1 MKEKQKFSVGE
12 FLRNNMAWV
21 LLVVCCAI
29 FAVISPNFFSFV
41 NIINI
46 LNQNAY
52 IIITALGISFIMMAG
67 EVDISVGFAISLNGV
82 VVALLMT
89 KYGMSP
95 VLGVII
101 SIVLGVVICLV
112 NMLIAHKLKLQLF
125 MATVGTTTIF
135 QGLAFVLT
143 QSKTISNLPAT
154 FKWIGQ
160 GYVGPFPIP
169 VIITV
174 VLFLIVSFILNKT
187 YIGRYVFAIGG
198 NVEAARLAG
207 INVFGMKVF
216 IAGIAGFMTGVGAVI
231 LSARLGSVTANMGTG
246 LEFTIITAVL
256 LGGVS
261 VRGGEGKISGVV
273 AGVLILAILSN
284 GMQLARLDVY
294 YQFVAKGIIMLAAI
308 GFDVFQL
315 NRKKKATVK
324 VQTVGST
331 EEIEKK

>member
-1 MKEKQKFSVGE
+1 MKEKQKLSMGE

-29 FAVISPNFFSFV
+29 FSVISPNFFSFV

-89 KYGMSP
+89 KYGMPP
-95 VLGVII
+95 VLGVIV
-101 SIVLGVVICLV
+101 SIVLGIIICLV
-112 NMLIAHKLKLQLF
+112 NMLVAHKLKLQLF

-143 QSKTISNLPAT
+143 QSKTISNLPAA

-169 VIITV
+169 VIIAF

-216 IAGIAGFMTGVGAVI
+216 IAGIAGFMTGVGAII

-315 NRKKKATVK
+315 NRKKKASVK
-324 VQTVGST
+324 IQAVDTAEQT
-331 EEIEKK
+331 EKK

>member
-1 MKEKQKFSVGE
+1 MEENKKFSVGE

-21 LLVVCCAI
+21 LLIVCSAI
-29 FAVISPNFFSFV
+29 FAVISPNFFSMV

-67 EVDISVGFAISLNGV
+67 EVDISVGYAISLNGV
-82 VVALLMT
+82 VVAVLMT
-89 KYGMSP
+89 KMGVHP
-95 VLGVII
+95 VLGVVI
-101 SIVLGVVICLV
+101 SIVLGIVICLV
-112 NMLIAHKLKLQLF
+112 NMLIAYKLNLQLF

-135 QGLAFVLT
+135 QGLAFVMT
-143 QSKTISNLPAT
+143 QSKTISDLPPA
-154 FKWIGQ
+154 FKVIGQ
-160 GYVGPFPIP
+160 GYLGAIPIP
-169 VIITV
+169 VLIAFI
-174 VLFLIVSFILNKT
+174 LFIIVSFILNKT

-207 INVFGMKVF
+207 INVFGMKLF
-216 IAGIAGFMTGVGAVI
+216 IASIAGFMTGVGAII

-315 NRKKKATVK
+315 NRRKKATVK
-324 VQTVGST
+324 VQAVDRK
-331 EEIEKK
+331 E

>member
-1 MKEKQKFSVGE
+1 MKEKQKLSVGE

-21 LLVVCCAI
+21 LLIVCCAI
-29 FAVISPNFFSFV
+29 FSVISPNFFSSV

-67 EVDISVGFAISLNGV
+67 DVDISVGFAISLNGV

-101 SIVLGVVICLV
+101 SIILGVLICLV
-112 NMLIAHKLKLQLF
+112 NMLVAHKLKLQLF

-143 QSKTISNLPAT
+143 QSKTISNLPPA

-169 VIITV
+169 VIIAF
-174 VLFLIVSFILNKT
+174 VLFLVVSFILNKT
-187 YIGRYVFAIGG
+187 YVGRYVFAIGG

-216 IAGIAGFMTGVGAVI
+216 IAGIAGFMTGVGAII

-315 NRKKKATVK
+315 NRKKKASVK
-324 VQTVGST
+324 IQAVDTAEQT
-331 EEIEKK
+331 EIK

>member
-1 MKEKQKFSVGE
+1 MKLNKKFSASE

-21 LLVVCCAI
+21 LLAVCCLI
-29 FAVISPNFFSFV
+29 FGVISPNFFSLV

-52 IIITALGISFIMMAG
+52 IIITALGISFIMMSG
-67 EVDISVGFAISLNGV
+67 EVDISVGYAISLNGV
-82 VVALLMT
+82 VIALLMT
-89 KYGMSP
+89 KFGMSP
-95 VLGVII
+95 VVAVIVAVLLG
-101 SIVLGVVICLV
+101 IVLCLV
-112 NMLIAHKLKLQLF
+112 NMLIAYKLKLQLF
-125 MATVGTTTIF
+125 MATVGTSTIF
-135 QGLAFVLT
+135 QGLAFVMT
-143 QSKTISNLPAT
+143 QSKTISNLPPS
-154 FKWIGQ
+154 FKIIGQ
-160 GYVGPFPIP
+160 GYIGIIPIP
-169 VIITV
+169 VAIAL
-174 VLFLIVSFILNKT
+174 VLLIVVSFILNKT
-187 YIGRYVFAIGG
+187 YVGRYVFAIGG

-207 INVFGMKVF
+207 INVFGMKIF
-216 IAGIAGFMTGVGAVI
+216 IASIAGFMTGIGAII

-308 GFDVFQL
+308 GFDVYQL
-315 NRKKKATVK
+315 NRRKKITIKTQGGK
-324 VQTVGST
+324 
-331 EEIEKK
+331 ENIKD

>member
-1 MKEKQKFSVGE
+1 MKTNRKFNLGE

-21 LLVVCCAI
+21 LLVVCCII
-29 FAVISPNFFSFV
+29 FAFISPNFFSLV

-82 VVALLMT
+82 IVALLMT
-89 KYGMSP
+89 KFGVSP
-95 VLGVII
+95 FVGVLTSIILGIVI
-101 SIVLGVVICLV
+101 GLV
-112 NMLIAHKLKLQLF
+112 NMLVAYKLKLQLF

-135 QGLAFVLT
+135 QGLAFVMT
-143 QSKTISNLPAT
+143 QSKTISDLPAS
-154 FKWIGQ
+154 FKAIGQ
-160 GYVGPFPIP
+160 GYIGFIPIP
-169 VIITV
+169 VLIA
-174 VLFLIVSFILNKT
+174 LFLFIIVSFVLNKT

-207 INVFGMKVF
+207 INVFGMKIF
-216 IAGIAGFMTGVGAVI
+216 IASIAGFMTGVGAII

-315 NRKKKATVK
+315 NRKKKAIVK
-324 VQTVGST
+324 VPVV
-331 EEIEKK
+331 EAEK

>member
-1 MKEKQKFSVGE
+1 MKKNKKYNLGE

-21 LLVVCCAI
+21 LLVVCCII
-29 FAVISPNFFSFV
+29 FGFISPNFFSFV

-89 KYGMSP
+89 KLGMPSF
-95 VLGVII
+95 VGVIV
-101 SIVLGVVICLV
+101 SILLGIGIGLI
-112 NMLIAHKLKLQLF
+112 NMLVAYKLKLQLF

-135 QGLAFVLT
+135 QGLAFVMT
-143 QSKTISNLPAT
+143 QSKTISDLPVA
-154 FKWIGQ
+154 FKAIGQ
-160 GYVGPFPIP
+160 GYLGFMPIP
-169 VIITV
+169 VLIAL
-174 VLFLIVSFILNKT
+174 VLFIIVSFILNKT

-207 INVFGMKVF
+207 INVFGMKIF
-216 IAGIAGFMTGVGAVI
+216 IASIAGFMTGVGAII

-294 YQFVAKGIIMLAAI
+294 YQFVAKGVIMLAAI

-315 NRKKKATVK
+315 NRRKKSPMK
-324 VQTVGST
+324 VLAAEET
-331 EEIEKK
+331 EK

>member
-1 MKEKQKFSVGE
+1 MKEKQKLSVGE

-21 LLVVCCAI
+21 LLIVCCAI
-29 FAVISPNFFSFV
+29 FSVTSPNFFSLV

-89 KYGMSP
+89 KYGMYP
-95 VLGVII
+95 VLGVIV
-101 SIVLGVVICLV
+101 SIVLGIVISLV
-112 NMLIAHKLKLQLF
+112 NMLIAHKMKLQLF

-143 QSKTISNLPAT
+143 QSKTISNLPAA

-160 GYVGPFPIP
+160 GYVGLFPIP
-169 VIITV
+169 VIIAF

-207 INVFGMKVF
+207 INVFGMKIF
-216 IAGIAGFMTGVGAVI
+216 IAGIAGFMTGIGAII

-315 NRKKKATVK
+315 NRKKKASVNIKAVDT
-324 VQTVGST
+324 T
-331 EEIEKK
+331 EQMEKK

>member
-1 MKEKQKFSVGE
+1 MKEEQKFNVGE

-21 LLVVCCAI
+21 LLIVCCAI
-29 FAVISPNFFSFV
+29 FAIISPNFFSFV

-82 VVALLMT
+82 IVAILMT
-89 KYGMSP
+89 KCGMSP
-95 VLGVII
+95 VLGVIV

-143 QSKTISNLPAT
+143 QSKTISNLPTAY
-154 FKWIGQ
+154 KWIGQ
-160 GYVGPFPIP
+160 GYIGPFPIP
-169 VIITV
+169 VVIATI
-174 VLFLIVSFILNKT
+174 LFLIVSFILNKT

-207 INVFGMKVF
+207 INVFGMKIF
-216 IAGIAGFMTGVGAVI
+216 IAGIAGFMTGVGAII

-324 VQTVGST
+324 VQSVVKSEDT
-331 EEIEKK
+331 EKR

>member
-1 MKEKQKFSVGE
+1 MEQNKKFSVGD

-21 LLVVCCAI
+21 LLAVCCLI
-29 FAVISPNFFSFV
+29 FGVISPNFFTLV

-52 IIITALGISFIMMAG
+52 IIITALGISFIMMSG
-67 EVDISVGFAISLNGV
+67 EVDISVGYAISLNGV
-82 VVALLMT
+82 VIALLMT
-89 KYGMSP
+89 KFGMSP
-95 VLGVII
+95 IVAVIVAVLLG
-101 SIVLGVVICLV
+101 IVLCLV
-112 NMLIAHKLKLQLF
+112 NMLIAYKLKLQLF
-125 MATVGTTTIF
+125 MATVGTSTIF
-135 QGLAFVLT
+135 QGLAFVMT
-143 QSKTISNLPAT
+143 QSKTISNLPPS
-154 FKWIGQ
+154 FKVIGQ
-160 GYVGPFPIP
+160 GYIGIIPIP
-169 VIITV
+169 VAIAFI
-174 VLFLIVSFILNKT
+174 LLIVVSFILNKT
-187 YIGRYVFAIGG
+187 YVGRYVFAIGG

-207 INVFGMKVF
+207 INVFGMKIF
-216 IAGIAGFMTGVGAVI
+216 IASIAGFMTGIGAII

-308 GFDVFQL
+308 GFDVYQL
-315 NRKKKATVK
+315 NRRKKITIKTQGGK
-324 VQTVGST
+324 EGT
-331 EEIEKK
+331 KD